1 MGFSEIAAS
10 GGSWKRGHMA
20 YRCLLGNRL
29 WRGHVA
35 ADLNDG
41 SDETDDSAGGRG
53 QGLYYQTRRLSWP
66 LLRPTECGSGS
77 PVDRLVFGSGDA
89 SRVPS
94 FSLFI
99 QVTKKGTRDKEE

>member
-10 GGSWKRGHMA
+10 GGSWKRGHVA

-41 SDETDDSAGGRG
+41 SDETDDSASGRG
-53 QGLYYQTRRLSWP
+53 QGLYYQ
-66 LLRPTECGSGS
+66 
-77 PVDRLVFGSGDA
+77 PVDCLGLFSGPLNA
-89 SRVPS
+89 AAVLP
-94 FSLFI
+94 
-99 QVTKKGTRDKEE
+99 

>member
-10 GGSWKRGHMA
+10 RGSWKRGHVA

-29 WRGHVA
+29 WRGDVA

-41 SDETDDSAGGRG
+41 SDETNDSAGGRG
-53 QGLYYQTRRLSWP
+53 QGLYDQTRRLSWP

-77 PVDRLVFGSGDA
+77 LVDRLVFGLGDA
-89 SRVPS
+89 SRAPS

-99 QVTKKGTRDKEE
+99 QVTKKSTRDEE